1 MLVITP
7 ELGQNIPKEE
17 ATKGAKSRFHYI
29 WCRRAQNIVQSWRRD
44 TEISNSTPTFL
55 YYRVS
60 APVVKSENTRAFATR
75 LPISEAELLEAAVKE
90 TDLTRAVVVRRA
102 IEYYLKENPDRI
114 RVLFPEDSLDQLMT
128 EMLE

>member
-1 MLVITP
+1 
-7 ELGQNIPKEE
+7 
-17 ATKGAKSRFHYI
+17 
-29 WCRRAQNIVQSWRRD
+29 
-44 TEISNSTPTFL
+44 
-55 YYRVS
+55 
-60 APVVKSENTRAFATR
+60 VKSENTRAFATR

-114 RVLFPEDSLDQLMT
+114 RVLFTEDSLDQLMT